1 MAETRAYRS
10 KIGRLPFAIRHELCE
25 RIRDG
30 AVGEDIL
37 RWINRHPAYRAL
49 GLPPVSAQNLS
60 AWRDSGYKDWL
71 RDQDKTDH
79 LRKLAEFADAI
90 ASKTGG
96 DPSAVG
102 SRIVAGRLLDVLEAA
117 PADPVDNLVAMF
129 SDLRKQETAAR
140 KVDLAARKI
149 ELDQQALDL
158 AEQRF
163 RRESCELFLR
173 WAKSR
178 KAMQIADGP
187 GSNETKIKALL
198 AFMDKE
204 QTAK

>member
-10 KIGRLPFAIRHELCE
+10 KIGRLPFAVRHELCE

-30 AVGEDIL
+30 SVGEDIL
-37 RWINRHPAYRAL
+37 RWINRHPAYRTL
-49 GLPPVSAQNLS
+49 KLPAISAQNLS

-90 ASKTGG
+90 AAKTGG

-117 PADPVDNLVAMF
+117 PEAPVDELVSMF

-149 ELDQQALDL
+149 DLDRQALDL

-173 WAKSR
+173 WAKNH

-187 GSNETKIKALL
+187 GSNDAKIKALL

-204 QTAK
+204 QSAK